1 MKRWACTSIRYVVR
15 FSTSLLLQQRHV
27 RPAITG
33 SVQGRPRVSFRHV
46 VVFDVEVL
54 LSEQILG
61 GIQGKAP
68 RGLVGL
74 ICDLGLK
81 R

>member
-1 MKRWACTSIRYVVR
+1 M
-15 FSTSLLLQQRHV
+15 
-27 RPAITG
+27 RPAIIG

-54 LSEQILG
+54 LSEQVLG
-61 GIQGKAP
+61 GIQGRAP
-68 RGLVGL
+68 GGLVGL
-74 ICDLGLK
+74 ICDLDLK